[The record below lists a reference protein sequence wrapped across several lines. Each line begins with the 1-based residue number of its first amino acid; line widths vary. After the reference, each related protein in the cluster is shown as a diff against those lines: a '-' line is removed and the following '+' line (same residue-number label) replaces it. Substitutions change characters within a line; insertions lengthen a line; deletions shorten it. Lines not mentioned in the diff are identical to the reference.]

1 MKEIFL
7 PLNVEALPGGGF
19 LVTCV
24 DLPGLVAQGKTEAE
38 ALAVAQ
44 SLARKLVQSY
54 YDSGIELPP
63 ILEDIYY
70 GENDEQWPDL
80 PN

>member
-7 PLNVEALPGGGF
+7 PLNIETLPGGGF
-19 LVTCV
+19 LVTCE

-38 ALAVAQ
+38 ALAIAQ
-44 SLARKLVQSY
+44 DLARKLVQAY
-54 YDSGIELPP
+54 YDSGEELPP
-63 ILEDIYY
+63 VLQDLDYA
-70 GENDEQWPDL
+70 ENDEQWPDL

>member
-7 PLNVEALPGGGF
+7 PLNVDALPGGGF

-38 ALAVAQ
+38 ALAMAQ
-44 SLARKLVQSY
+44 DLAHKLVQSY
-54 YDSGIELPP
+54 YDSGNELPP
-63 ILEDIYY
+63 VLQDIDYS
-70 GENDEQWPDL
+70 ENDEQWPDL